1 MRKGRSIPSGVSR
14 WSFSF
19 GLETTH
25 GDTRYHRLMRRC
37 ENSGNTTHGSGWIV
51 QAQPTNEGG
60 STASLNPTH
69 GSGWIVQAQPTKKG
83 DCHYCF
89 CISLTRD
96 ARREKEKKNKNPGA
110 LLCRLDLND
119 PPTPV
124 GGIRGSRREAFVCRL
139 DLNDPPTP
147 VGGIRGSRREAFVC
161 RLDLNDPP
169 TSVGGI
175 PRVFGQSLKPDGI
188 ADRLEAAIMEV
199 SRILMP
205 EVSAG

>member
-1 MRKGRSIPSGVSR
+1 MFFTLRTGRETMRKGRSIPSGFNR

-19 GLETTH
+19 GPEKTH
-25 GDTRYHRLMRRC
+25 GDTRYHRLMKQC
-37 ENSGNTTHGSGWIV
+37 ENSGNPTHGSGWIV

-60 STASLNPTH
+60 STASLNPTR

-83 DCHYCF
+83 DRHYCF

-96 ARREKEKKNKNPGA
+96 ARGENEKKNKNTDA
-110 LLCRLDLND
+110 L
-119 PPTPV
+119 
-124 GGIRGSRREAFVCRL
+124 VCRL

-147 VGGIRGSRREAFVC
+147 VGGIRGSRREAFVS
-161 RLDLNDPP
+161 RLGLNDPP
-169 TSVGGI
+169 TSVSGI
-175 PRVFGQSLKPDGI
+175 PRVFVQSMKPDGI